1 MIAYDKIEVQDE
13 VHWNGSEGEEVIYTV
28 LEKYAD
34 AGADTILLI
43 GDGYSEYEV
52 YLWELN

>member
-13 VHWNGSEGEEVIYTV
+13 VHWTGSEGEEIIYTV

-43 GDGYSEYEV
+43 GDGYTEYEV
-52 YLWELN
+52 FLRELF